1 MSHALFA
8 PTASLSSMQHTIL
21 LSLIALLSSSFC
33 TKPATNVQWHNG
45 DIIFQKSQ
53 SSQCKAVQAATKSI
67 YSHVG
72 IMFFDGG
79 KWYVLEAVGPVMY
92 TPLVDWIHHG
102 ENNHYVVKRL
112 KDTGPLTE
120 TALACMKVQGEG
132 YLGKP
137 YDMTFEWS
145 DDRIYCSEL
154 VWKMYKDC
162 TNIEV
167 GNLKRLGDFDLSH
180 PLVAPKV
187 KERYGNNVPLNETV
201 IAPSDIFSDDDLVTV
216 FSN

>member
-1 MSHALFA
+1 
-8 PTASLSSMQHTIL
+8 MQHL
-21 LSLIALLSSSFC
+21 LLLALTSLFFTSFSP
-33 TKPATNVQWHNG
+33 KPGATVQWQDG

-72 IMFFDGG
+72 IMFYDAG
-79 KWYVLEAVGPVMY
+79 KWYVLEAVGPVKY
-92 TPLVDWIHHG
+92 TLLTDWIHHG

-112 KDTGPLTE
+112 KDTSPLTP
-120 TALACMKVQGEG
+120 TALSCMKVQGEG

-154 VWKMYKDC
+154 VWKLYKDC
-162 TNIEV
+162 ANIEV
-167 GNLKRLGDFDLSH
+167 GTLKKLGDFDLSH

-187 KERYGNNVPLNETV
+187 KERYGDKIPLNETV
-201 IAPSDIFSDDDLVTV
+201 IAPSDIFNDDDLVTV